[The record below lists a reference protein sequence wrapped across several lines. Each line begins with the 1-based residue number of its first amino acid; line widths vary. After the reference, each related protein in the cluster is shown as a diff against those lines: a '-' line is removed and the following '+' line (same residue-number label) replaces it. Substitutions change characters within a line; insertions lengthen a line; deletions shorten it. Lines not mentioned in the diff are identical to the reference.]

1 MSKVVLNATEYKDY
15 KNEAE
20 CFGHSDKDVGYCA
33 DAECCQAKECPVAT
47 KCELI
52 CNGAEVV
59 LEGNEP
65 ETKPEVKAETKVV
78 EDSPKYTREIVKD
91 IVVTVCAEKGLVPEV
106 TPAATR
112 DKIFIGEDD
121 VFTVTNRALKINR
134 LENGKILGINATLWK
149 LDNKAITVEYDNSID
164 FAQVVNNALDGL
176 YIQSLPKTE
185 KVVEKKDLFDGAEDK
200 PTATKVSAKDKP
212 VSNSEIVVDKNV
224 VNALEPGDYIAK
236 DEVITGEV
244 VKSMQII
251 QYSNGYN
258 EIRIISRAKVE
269 DLLNSVKGI
278 IG

>member
-47 KCELI
+47 KCEQI

-65 ETKPEVKAETKVV
+65 ETKPEVKVETKVV

-91 IVVTVCAEKGLVPEV
+91 IVVTVCTEKGLVPEV

-185 KVVEKKDLFDGAEDK
+185 KVVEKKDLFDGADDK
-200 PTATKVSAKDKP
+200 PTTTKVAVQDIDKP
-212 VSNSEIVVDKNV
+212 ITTHIVEEKIESIVQG
-224 VNALEPGDYIAK
+224 EYIAK
-236 DEVITGEV
+236 DEIITGEV

-258 EIRIISRAKVE
+258 EVRIISKASVE
-269 DLLNSVKGI
+269 ELLNSVKGI
-278 IG
+278 IV